1 MGNGP
6 KVSALG
12 LVFSLLSR
20 SNKILPC
27 EKSERY
33 ENQRVKTPSDVW
45 KPESRRQMGRAK
57 D

>member
-27 EKSERY
+27 EKPERY